1 MRGKNRFCHM
11 SMQSGIPEDAWGC
24 GTRVTMMGKSC
35 VLAEGHQGVV
45 ELSPDRIRLR
55 TNHGIISILGSGL
68 ELRELSVD
76 AALVHARQA
85 ETVTYAGM
93 EGR

>member
-1 MRGKNRFCHM
+1 
-11 SMQSGIPEDAWGC
+11 
-24 GTRVTMMGKSC
+24 MMGKSC

-55 TNHGIISILGSGL
+55 THHGVISILGVGL

-76 AALVHARQA
+76 AALVYAQQA

-93 EGR
+93 ASR

>member
-1 MRGKNRFCHM
+1 MN
-11 SMQSGIPEDAWGC
+11 MQSGIPEDAWGC
-24 GTRVTMMGKSC
+24 GTRITMMGKSC

-55 TNHGIISILGSGL
+55 TRHGIISILGIGL

-76 AALVHARQA
+76 AALVYAQQA

-93 EGR
+93 GSR